1 MAQKDVLDRFYT
13 QGDVVDACLAYLAEE
28 TGVGYDRFA
37 VIIEPSA
44 GSGAFSSRLPA
55 RRLAY
60 DICPADGADGIEKR
74 DWFSVT
80 RDEVLRHAQA
90 RAGGGMSQ
98 SQGHEVL
105 VAGNPPFGLRSSV
118 AKRFVAHAI
127 EVGATTIAFILPDIF
142 SKMSNQRCFPD
153 EWRLVGVLGLRR
165 DAFTIDGEPY
175 HVPCSFFVWT
185 CSDDIMPGRDLRET
199 PIAQPKEF
207 SYLRR
212 GDAKAHFSLN
222 GNSGRVKDI
231 SDITN
236 PKAEHYIRV
245 SDGYD
250 VNEIREKLTAL
261 DLSFKSSAN
270 GGVAWAN
277 RDDINRAWIAQYGE

>member
-1 MAQKDVLDRFYT
+1 MAQKDTLDRFYT
-13 QGDVVDACLAYLAEE
+13 QDDVVNACLSYL
-28 TGVGYDRFA
+28 TGEMGVSYDRFA
-37 VIIEPSA
+37 AIIEPSA
-44 GSGAFSSRLPA
+44 GSGAFSSRLPD

-60 DICPADGADGIEKR
+60 DICPADGADGIEER

-80 RDEVLRHAQA
+80 AVDVLPDGR
-90 RAGGGMSQ
+90 G
-98 SQGHEVL
+98 EVL
-105 VAGNPPFGLRSSV
+105 VVGNPPFGLRSSV

-127 EVGATTIAFILPDIF
+127 DVGATTIAFVLPDVF
-142 SKMSNQRCFPD
+142 SKMSNQRCFP
-153 EWRLVGVLGLRR
+153 EGWRLVGVLGLRR

-185 CSDDIMPGRDLRET
+185 CSDDVMRGTDLRET
-199 PIAQPKEF
+199 PVPQPKEF

-212 GDAKAHFSLN
+212 GDERAHFSLN
-222 GNSGRVKDI
+222 GNSGRVKDVC
-231 SDITN
+231 DITN

-250 VNEIREKLTAL
+250 VDEVRQRLATL

-270 GGVAWAN
+270 GGVAWVN
-277 RDDINRAWIAQYGE
+277 RDDINRTWIAQYGE